1 MKVQLK
7 SLVLAIVLA
16 TPAFSANALIQS
28 TLSGNGNTE
37 LVFSAWVGDN
47 DAGTGYVYDL
57 NWNKYIQDF
66 IGTDL
71 TPNTANNTT
80 IANQALNSTIAV
92 GANGIIFDDV
102 LTGLPF
108 ASVAG
113 VQWALTAVDAQGR
126 VRELTTRDVTD
137 SSGQVISSDGVKNS
151 STVMTASQ
159 YTNWNLL
166 MVDQSFASDSYAV
179 SSAADTISFAGWFG
193 PNLNNKFFDTTNLF
207 GATSNL
213 YMSAQTTQAASNAAS
228 IYVGLKTAAGQDIVA
243 KTYQG
248 AGGEWRLQ
256 IAAVTAVTAVPEP
269 ETYAMLLAGLG
280 LMGFSARR
288 KNK

>member
-1 MKVQLK
+1 MKLN
-7 SLVLAIVLA
+7 SLLAAVVLSVTAA
-16 TPAFSANALIQS
+16 SANAAIQS

-80 IANQALNSTIAV
+80 IANQASNSTIAV

-108 ASVAG
+108 ANNMEGA
-113 VQWALTAVDAQGR
+113 QWALTAVDAQGR
-126 VRELTTRDVTD
+126 VRMLTTRDVTD
-137 SSGQVISSDGVKNS
+137 STGQVISSDGVKNS

-166 MVDQSFASDSYAV
+166 MTDTTVTSDSYAV
-179 SSAADTISFAGWFG
+179 SSASDTISFAGWFG
-193 PNLNNKFFDTTNLF
+193 PSLNNKFFDTTNLF

-228 IYVGLKTAAGQDIVA
+228 IYVGLKTATGQDIVA

-248 AGGEWRLQ
+248 TGGEWRLQ
-256 IAAVTAVTAVPEP
+256 IAAVTAVPEP

-288 KNK
+288 RTN